1 MEAVESQ
8 VTTRPSVEEM
18 PVKNTSESKLRLWDC
33 RWLFSL
39 ISVLL
44 FQGSVAAG
52 EAVLLPADRV
62 IVGTIEDIRGDQ
74 IKVNTGD
81 VEPRYLSSKQA
92 QEKGIW
98 PLETGD
104 QLLIVLNEQ
113 NMVLGY
119 HRVGEMGLHQIIHGR
134 LAQPLMV
141 GQEWAVI
148 QPEGK
153 KEQAYRVRPL
163 VRSKMAAVPI
173 GLPAVFLID
182 ETSQIM
188 DVVFSSEETL
198 RAGAQGRSASPPKG
212 INRQLTGTL
221 VKPLANNQVI
231 IRTDDGQERAME
243 VRGYLQDKLEK
254 ISVGET
260 VILLLDNENK
270 VADLAVP

>member
-1 MEAVESQ
+1 M
-8 VTTRPSVEEM
+8 R
-18 PVKNTSESKLRLWDC
+18 NTSASKRRLWHG

-39 ISVLL
+39 VSVLL
-44 FQGSVAAG
+44 FQGSSAVG
-52 EAVLLPADRV
+52 QMVLLPADRV
-62 IVGTIEDIRGDQ
+62 IVGTVEEVRGDQ
-74 IKVNTGD
+74 VRVNTDD

-98 PLETGD
+98 PLEKGD
-104 QLLIVLNEQ
+104 RLQIVVNEQ

-119 HRVGEMGLHQIIHGR
+119 HRVGEMGLHQIIRGR

-141 GQEWAVI
+141 AQEWAVI

-153 KEQAYRVRPL
+153 TEQTYRVRPL

-188 DVVFSSEETL
+188 DVVFGSEETL
-198 RAGAQGRSASPPKG
+198 RAGTQDWYASPPKG
-212 INRQLTGTL
+212 INRQLMGTL
-221 VKPLANNQVI
+221 VKPLVNNQVI
-231 IRTDDGQERAME
+231 IRTDDGREQVME
-243 VRGYLQDKLEK
+243 VRDYLHGKLEK
-254 ISVGET
+254 LSIGET
-260 VILLLDNENK
+260 VILLLDSENK

>member
-1 MEAVESQ
+1 M
-8 VTTRPSVEEM
+8 EEM
-18 PVKNTSESKLRLWDC
+18 PVKNRSESNLGLRDF

-39 ISVLL
+39 VIVLF
-44 FQGSVAAG
+44 FQGPVAAD

-62 IVGTIEDIRGDQ
+62 IVGTVEDVRGDQ
-74 IKVNTGD
+74 IKVNTGG
-81 VEPRYLSSKQA
+81 VTPRYVSSKQA
-92 QEKGIW
+92 QEKGIR
-98 PLETGD
+98 PLEKGD

-113 NMVLGY
+113 NAVLGY
-119 HRVGEMGLHQIIHGR
+119 HRVGEMGLHEIIHGR

-231 IRTDDGQERAME
+231 IRTDDGQEQAME
-243 VRGYLQDKLEK
+243 VRGYLHDKLEK